1 MSRKAP
7 RSSLRAK
14 RGLSYVQPMR
24 LSLPCIAAL
33 GILAAACAR
42 HPAAT
47 SAPAPTAAPAAAVA
61 PTPEG
66 LARAAAEP
74 WLLLIDNGQYGESWD
89 MAATGFKTVIT
100 RDGWQSA
107 VTAAI
112 GPLGSLKSRTLGSA
126 QYTEKLPGA
135 PPGKYVV
142 MQYNGVFAEG
152 AAVETVV
159 LVLDTDSKWR
169 VSGYFVQ

>member
-1 MSRKAP
+1 
-7 RSSLRAK
+7 
-14 RGLSYVQPMR
+14 MR
-24 LSLPCIAAL
+24 LSLPCMAVLAIF
-33 GILAAACAR
+33 AAACAR
-42 HPAAT
+42 RPADT
-47 SAPAPTAAPAAAVA
+47 PAPAPTSAPPAAPAQ
-61 PTPEG
+61 TPEG

-89 MAATGFKTVIT
+89 LAATGFKSAIT
-100 RDGWQSA
+100 RDGWESA

-112 GPLGSLKSRTLGSA
+112 GPLGRFKSRTLGSS

-159 LVLDTDSKWR
+159 LVLDTDRKWR